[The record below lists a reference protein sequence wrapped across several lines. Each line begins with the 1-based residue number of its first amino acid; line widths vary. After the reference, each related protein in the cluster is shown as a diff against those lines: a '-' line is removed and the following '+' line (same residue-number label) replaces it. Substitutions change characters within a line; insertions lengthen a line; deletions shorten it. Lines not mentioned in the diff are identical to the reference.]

1 MLTQYSHFL
10 LLHPRSMSTNAHT
23 HSCTSQPELAAN
35 STLPLLVQMKTI
47 LCFTAMAI
55 LSTISALSTAA
66 PELEQLR
73 SENDRSFEQLRAET
87 AQAIA
92 KMEDEKAE
100 SLQQERAMR
109 LQEERLRFERNRTP
123 EPQRERDLDKLLR
136 DVHGG
141 GVNPFTNEV
150 HIERNRTPEPQRER
164 DLDKLLRDV
173 HGGGVNPFTNEVHI
187 ERNRTPEPQRERDLD
202 ELLRDVHGG
211 GVNPF
216 TNEVDRRVLQNERRA
231 EPTPRP
237 PAYGVPRSGSE
248 AETAT
253 LREMA
258 ERLQLLI
265 KQLKDLP
272 KPVTKILPPSI

>member
-123 EPQRERDLDKLLR
+123 EPQRER
-136 DVHGG
+136 
-141 GVNPFTNEV
+141 
-150 HIERNRTPEPQRER
+150 
-164 DLDKLLRDV
+164 
-173 HGGGVNPFTNEVHI
+173 
-187 ERNRTPEPQRERDLD
+187 
-202 ELLRDVHGG
+202 
-211 GVNPF
+211 
-216 TNEVDRRVLQNERRA
+216 
-231 EPTPRP
+231 
-237 PAYGVPRSGSE
+237 
-248 AETAT
+248 
-253 LREMA
+253 
-258 ERLQLLI
+258 
-265 KQLKDLP
+265 
-272 KPVTKILPPSI
+272 